1 MIGKAMYGETKAMT
15 ITNAKREKHNIFQFI
30 VDNLKELE
38 KLNETHNLD
47 EFDLNQLFSMLIFSI
62 GYENAVKKV
71 KKLCEE
77 IYDYD
82 FNTIRKIGI
91 DFQNEKELG
100 ELFLKFYNNEK
111 LLNLNFFLPEDFIV
125 ISTKEENEKSLQF
138 FVLEKVDN
146 LFVLKIISFKTK
158 KDDEIVTEEK
168 VIGKFSKI
176 EKLEKRI
183 NNFGEVE
190 EKKIIRIDK
199 ELDINNE
206 CFFDDFINALK
217 PTGNFNVYNYLDFYK
232 QFKDFIFDVLPVKKI
247 KEAKAYGIFKKGVV
261 LPNEYDIDLEEIP
274 EINKFKEI
282 FEKDVDLEKVKEVLE
297 KYIEYLEGDELSKS
311 SLFFGISSIFVRYL
325 MGKNLLELA
334 PSMIIVGK
342 RRLGKTKR
350 VLLNYS
356 LPFLNLKNSE
366 NIQTFHGSGV
376 RLGKLQYIAAPL
388 WFDEMT
394 KFTEAYEE
402 LIKQLSTSEISVIRR
417 VKKNLESNNYYLIR
431 NFIISVNS
439 FTITDEA
446 LVDRMII
453 IDANKIKRKEVDKS
467 LIKYLT
473 ENIGYFGVYFWKNIN
488 TWKEFVDE
496 KVKDLITREEAKK
509 RLLDLGCDIF
519 NYILEKVG
527 IDKKFDYVNVEVDF
541 EDIITSKE
549 DVFRNILVEALKDWE
564 RQHLDKNYNIAD
576 YLIEGKIDELNAKT
590 YKDGFI
596 IEEDFGGWAIYL
608 TKQAIGSLKL
618 HKFRELKINKLSDI
632 YDIAKETTKR
642 FPDWTIK
649 RVAKFIFIEIEDI
662 EDEEE
667 REKKVVDL
675 FEDV

>member
-1 MIGKAMYGETKAMT
+1 
-15 ITNAKREKHNIFQFI
+15 
-30 VDNLKELE
+30 
-38 KLNETHNLD
+38 
-47 EFDLNQLFSMLIFSI
+47 
-62 GYENAVKKV
+62 
-71 KKLCEE
+71 
-77 IYDYD
+77 
-82 FNTIRKIGI
+82 
-91 DFQNEKELG
+91 
-100 ELFLKFYNNEK
+100 
-111 LLNLNFFLPEDFIV
+111 
-125 ISTKEENEKSLQF
+125 
-138 FVLEKVDN
+138 
-146 LFVLKIISFKTK
+146 
-158 KDDEIVTEEK
+158 
-168 VIGKFSKI
+168 
-176 EKLEKRI
+176 
-183 NNFGEVE
+183 
-190 EKKIIRIDK
+190 
-199 ELDINNE
+199 
-206 CFFDDFINALK
+206 
-217 PTGNFNVYNYLDFYK
+217 
-232 QFKDFIFDVLPVKKI
+232 
-247 KEAKAYGIFKKGVV
+247 
-261 LPNEYDIDLEEIP
+261 
-274 EINKFKEI
+274 
-282 FEKDVDLEKVKEVLE
+282 
-297 KYIEYLEGDELSKS
+297 
-311 SLFFGISSIFVRYL
+311 
-325 MGKNLLELA
+325 
-334 PSMIIVGK
+334 MIIVGK

-446 LVDRMII
+446 LIDRMII

-541 EDIITSKE
+541 EEIITSKE

-642 FPDWTIK
+642 FPDGTIK
-649 RVAKFIFIEIEDI
+649 RVAKFIFIEMEDI